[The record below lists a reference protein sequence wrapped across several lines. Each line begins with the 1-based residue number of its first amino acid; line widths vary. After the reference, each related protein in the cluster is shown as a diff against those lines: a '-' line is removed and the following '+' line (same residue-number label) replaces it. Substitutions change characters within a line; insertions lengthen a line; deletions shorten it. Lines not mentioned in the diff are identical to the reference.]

1 MPVLRSWLAQRA
13 KAPLAAALL
22 ALLAGCGGG
31 VYLGYDYT
39 PDDPPNVDLAASTDV
54 AAPNEAVRLVAA
66 ASDDF
71 AVDRVSFYRIDNG
84 RSVLL
89 VTDRSAPWQLDTV
102 IPVDATGSVR
112 YFARAVDDAGQSR
125 DSTVVTVLIQ

>member
-1 MPVLRSWLAQRA
+1 MPVQFAWLARA
-13 KAPLAAALL
+13 KAPLAAALAAFL
-22 ALLAGCGGG
+22 VGCGGG
-31 VYLGYDYT
+31 VYLGYDYV
-39 PDDPPNVDLAASTDV
+39 PDDPPNVNLATSTDM
-54 AAPNEAVRLVAA
+54 AAPNEVVRLVAA

-71 AVDRVSFYRIDNG
+71 EVDRVSFYRIDNG

-102 IPVDATGSVR
+102 IPVDAVGSVH

-125 DSTVVTVLIQ
+125 DSVVVTVLIQ

>member
-1 MPVLRSWLAQRA
+1 MPVQCVWPARA
-13 KAPLAAALL
+13 KAAVAAALA

-31 VYLGYDYT
+31 VYLGYDYI
-39 PDDPPNVDLAASTDV
+39 PDDPPSVDLVVSTDV
-54 AAPNEAVRLVAA
+54 AAPNEAVRLLAA

-71 AVDRVSFYRIDNG
+71 AVDRVSFYRIDAG

-89 VTDRSAPWQLDTV
+89 VTDRSAPWQLDTLV
-102 IPVDATGSVR
+102 PADAVGSVR

-125 DSTVVTVLIQ
+125 DSVVVTVLVQ

>member
-1 MPVLRSWLAQRA
+1 MPVQFAWPARA
-13 KAPLAAALL
+13 KAAVAAALM
-22 ALLAGCGGG
+22 ALLAGCGGE

-39 PDDPPNVDLAASTDV
+39 SDDPPNVDLAVSTDV
-54 AAPNEAVRLVAA
+54 AGPNEAVRLVAA

-71 AVDRVSFYRIDNG
+71 AVDRVSFYRIDSG

-89 VTDRSAPWQLDTV
+89 VTDRSAPWQLDTLV
-102 IPVDATGSVR
+102 PADAVGSVR

-125 DSTVVTVLIQ
+125 DSAVVTVLIR

>member
-1 MPVLRSWLAQRA
+1 MHVLRSWLAQRA
-13 KAPLAAALL
+13 KMPLAAAWL
-22 ALLAGCGGG
+22 ALLAGCGGE
-31 VYLGYDYT
+31 VYLGYDYF

-102 IPVDATGSVR
+102 IPVDAAGSVR
-112 YFARAVDDAGQSR
+112 YFARAVDDSGQSR
-125 DSTVVTVLIQ
+125 DSTVVTVFVQ

>member
-1 MPVLRSWLAQRA
+1 MLMAF
-13 KAPLAAALL
+13 
-22 ALLAGCGGG
+22 LAGCGGE

-54 AAPNEAVRLVAA
+54 AGPNEAVRLVAA

-71 AVDRVSFYRIDNG
+71 AVDRVSFYRIDAG

-102 IPVDATGSVR
+102 VPVDAVGSVR

-125 DSTVVTVLIQ
+125 DSAVVTVLIQ

>member
-1 MPVLRSWLAQRA
+1 MPVQFARPARA
-13 KAPLAAALL
+13 RAAVAAALM

-39 PDDPPNVDLAASTDV
+39 PDDPPDVDLAASTDV
-54 AAPNEAVRLVAA
+54 AGPNEAVRLVAA

-71 AVDRVSFYRIDNG
+71 AVDRVSFYRIDAG

-102 IPVDATGSVR
+102 VPVDAVGSVR

-125 DSTVVTVLIQ
+125 DSAVVTVLIQ

>member
-1 MPVLRSWLAQRA
+1 MRVHFDAWLARA
-13 KAPLAAALL
+13 KAPFAAALAAFL
-22 ALLAGCGGG
+22 VGCGGE
-31 VYLGYDYT
+31 VYLGYDYV
-39 PDDPPNVDLAASTDV
+39 PDDPPNVDLVSSTDV

-71 AVDRVSFYRIDNG
+71 AVDRVSFYRIDG
-84 RSVLL
+84 SRSVLL

-102 IPVDATGSVR
+102 IPADAVGSVR

-125 DSTVVTVLIQ
+125 DSTVVTVFIQ